1 MGDAIAVCLMELK
14 GFSSDDFAKFHPGGM
29 LGKKLYLRILDI
41 YMDNEKPAVLLNQS
55 LKEVIVEMTR
65 KRLGATAVVDDN
77 EILQGI
83 ITDGDLRRML
93 EKNHVSD
100 NIQAKN
106 IMTVDPKTI
115 EPDELVV
122 NALDMMRKHEIT
134 QILVV
139 KEGKYLGMVH
149 LHDLLKEGFI

>member
-1 MGDAIAVCLMELK
+1 
-14 GFSSDDFAKFHPGGM
+14 
-29 LGKKLYLRILDI
+29 
-41 YMDNEKPAVLLNQS
+41 
-55 LKEVIVEMTR
+55 MTR
-65 KRLGATAVVDDN
+65 KRLGAAAVVDDN

-106 IMTVDPKTI
+106 IMTVNPKTI